1 MSFELLPEILHSLL
15 AFIVIISV
23 IVFVHEFGHY
33 WVARRCGVRVE
44 TFSIGFGKELFGW
57 NDKHGTRWKVALF
70 PLGGYVKMFGDM
82 GAASTP
88 DGAKLKKMSAK
99 DKREAFHF
107 KTLPQKAAV
116 VAAGPASNFIFA
128 FILLTGF
135 FIAYGKPETAP
146 IVGEVVKGSAAEAAK
161 LEKGDVILYLNK
173 KKIERF
179 EDLRAIASENA
190 GQVMPITYQRGQN
203 RIVDGF
209 ITPKLAE
216 TTDIFGNKVK
226 VGQIGISSSSIQ
238 YKDVPFWQAIPLG
251 AKEVYTISANTLKA
265 VGQMLTGRRSADELS
280 GVLRIGKYSG
290 QAAEKGISV
299 VLWFM
304 AVLSVNLG
312 LINLFPIPVLD
323 GGHLVFY
330 AVEGLKG
337 RPLAERVQ
345 EWCYRVGFTLLILLM
360 VFATYNDLRS
370 LNIF

>member
-1 MSFELLPEILHSLL
+1 MHFELLPEILHSLL

-70 PLGGYVKMFGDM
+70 PLGGYVKMYGDM
-82 GAASTP
+82 SAASTP
-88 DGAKLKKMSAK
+88 DNAALKKMSAK
-99 DKREAFHF
+99 DKKEAFHF

-116 VAAGPASNFIFA
+116 VAAGPISNFLFA
-128 FILLTGF
+128 FIVLSVF
-135 FIAYGKPETAP
+135 FLAYGKPETAP
-146 IVGEVVKGSAAEAAK
+146 EVGDVVKNSAAEAAR
-161 LEKGDVILYLNK
+161 LQKGDRILTLNNV
-173 KKIERF
+173 KIERF
-179 EDLRAIASENA
+179 EDLRAIASQHPGE
-190 GQVMPITYQRGQN
+190 PLEITYQRGN
-203 RIVDGF
+203 KF
-209 ITPKLAE
+209 TNTTITPKLTE
-216 TTDIFGNKVK
+216 TTDLFGNKIK
-226 VGQIGISSSSIQ
+226 LGQIGISSSAIQ
-238 YKDVPFWQAIPLG
+238 YKKVPVWEAIPLG
-251 AKEVYTISANTLKA
+251 AKEVYTISANTLTA
-265 VGQMLTGRRSADELS
+265 VGQMITGRRSADELS

-330 AVEGLKG
+330 AVEGMKG

-345 EWCYRVGFTLLILLM
+345 EWCYRVGFSLLILLM